1 MKSILSA
8 SWLLTVAVGNLVVV
22 LVAESKLV
30 ANQVYEYIL
39 FAGLLLVATVIFIII
54 CCYYKYIE
62 DEESHGEEDENDDDS
77 SVSTS
82 KKLSLNY
89 EKQSN
94 GSFKVK
100 TSHGIF
106 NKSTYHSNL
115 F

>member
-22 LVAESKLV
+22 LVAESKFV

-82 KKLSLNY
+82 KKLS
-89 EKQSN
+89 
-94 GSFKVK
+94 
-100 TSHGIF
+100 
-106 NKSTYHSNL
+106 
-115 F
+115 

>member
-1 MKSILSA
+1 MVAGLFSA
-8 SWLLTVAVGNLVVV
+8 IIAFLIAAVLGINL
-22 LVAESKLV
+22 
-30 ANQVYEYIL
+30 NQVYEYIL